1 MKRWKTDIE
10 LRMRLVVRRLSIIRK
25 EIAYGLQQSP
35 KLWQDH
41 FATVMEHLGLRRCKS
56 DSNLYCHKSR
66 SLYVL
71 ADVGNLLIVGDAKLK
86 KEFIMH

>member
-1 MKRWKTDIE
+1 MASESCYVW
-10 LRMRLVVRRLSIIRK
+10 
-25 EIAYGLQQSP
+25 IATKS

-71 ADVGNLLIVGDAKLK
+71 ADGGDLLIVGDAKLK
-86 KEFIMH
+86 KEFIDALSKVH